1 MFIDVPQRQS
11 SAVKSLSVDA
21 IAGEAIVTFS
31 NGLSYLYEN
40 VSKRSIINVLFNP
53 DVSLGFWVN
62 NNCVQSERTR
72 TLSYDGNYEQKDT
85 QTKREKLQDLYNKEA
100 QLPTFA

>member
-1 MFIDVPQRQS
+1 MFITVPARNS
-11 SAVKSLSVDA
+11 SAVKSLEVDA

-62 NNCVQSERTR
+62 NNCVNAERT
-72 TLSYDGNYEQKDT
+72 TTTSY
-85 QTKREKLQDLYNKEA
+85 QDLAKKADTYREQLLNKKEA

>member
-1 MFIDVPQRQS
+1 MFITVPQRQS
-11 SAVKSLSVDA
+11 SAVKSLEVDA
-21 IAGEAIVTFS
+21 IAGEAIVTFT

-62 NNCVQSERTR
+62 NNCVQSSRTR
-72 TLSYDGNYEQKDT
+72 TLSYDGLANEANNYRKQ
-85 QTKREKLQDLYNKEA
+85 LLNNKEA
-100 QLPTFA
+100 QLPSFA

>member
-1 MFIDVPQRQS
+1 MFITVPTRTS
-11 SAVKSLSVDA
+11 SAVKSLEVDA
-21 IAGEAIVTFS
+21 IAGEAIVTFT

-62 NNCVQSERTR
+62 NNCVNTERTKY
-72 TLSYDGNYEQKDT
+72 LSYEGLATKANNYREQLLNK
-85 QTKREKLQDLYNKEA
+85 KEA

>member
-1 MFIDVPQRQS
+1 MFITVPARQS
-11 SAVKSLSVDA
+11 SAVKSLEVDA
-21 IAGEAIVTFS
+21 IAGEAIVTFT

-62 NNCVQSERTR
+62 NNCVQSERTS
-72 TLSYDGNYEQKDT
+72 TLSYQGLEGKGEQIRK
-85 QTKREKLQDLYNKEA
+85 QLNKLVEPA
-100 QLPTFA
+100 LPTFA

>member
-1 MFIDVPQRQS
+1 MFITVPERNS
-11 SAVKSLSVDA
+11 SEVKSLQVDA
-21 IAGEAIVTFS
+21 IAGEAIVTFT

-62 NNCVQSERTR
+62 NNCVNTERTKH
-72 TLSYDGNYEQKDT
+72 LSYEGLATKANNYREQLLNK
-85 QTKREKLQDLYNKEA
+85 KEA

>member
-1 MFIDVPQRQS
+1 MFDMFIDVPTRTS

-21 IAGEAIVTFS
+21 LAGEAIVTFS

-62 NNCVQSERTR
+62 NNCVNTDRTT
-72 TLSYDGNYEQKDT
+72 TLSYQGLAGEGDKIRKQLLNT
-85 QTKREKLQDLYNKEA
+85 KEA

>member
-1 MFIDVPQRQS
+1 MFDMFITVPQRQS
-11 SAVKSLSVDA
+11 SAVKSLEVDA
-21 IAGEAIVTFS
+21 IAGEAIVTFT

-62 NNCVQSERTR
+62 NNCVQSERTS
-72 TLSYDGNYEQKDT
+72 TLSYQGLEGKGEQIRK
-85 QTKREKLQDLYNKEA
+85 QLNKLVEPA
-100 QLPTFA
+100 LPTFA

>member
-1 MFIDVPQRQS
+1 MFDMFITVPQRQS
-11 SAVKSLSVDA
+11 SAVKSLEVDA
-21 IAGEAIVTFS
+21 IAGEAIVTFT

-72 TLSYDGNYEQKDT
+72 TLSYDTLANEANTYREQLLNK
-85 QTKREKLQDLYNKEA
+85 KEA

>member
-1 MFIDVPQRQS
+1 MFDMFIDVPNRTS
-11 SAVKSLSVDA
+11 SAIKKLSVDA
-21 IAGEAIVTFS
+21 LSGEAIVTFT
-31 NGLSYLYEN
+31 NGLEYLYEN

-62 NNCVQSERTR
+62 NNCVNPERTR
-72 TLSYDGNYEQKDT
+72 TLSYEKGKLEKVYEG
-85 QTKREKLQDLYNKEA
+85 A

>member
-1 MFIDVPQRQS
+1 MFIKVPARTS
-11 SAVKSLSVDA
+11 SAVKSLEVDA
-21 IAGEAIVTFS
+21 IAGEAIVTFT

-62 NNCVQSERTR
+62 NNCVNAERTQ
-72 TLSYDGNYEQKDT
+72 TLSYKDGDI
-85 QTKREKLQDLYNKEA
+85 NKSLSTLERAYKGA
-100 QLPTFA
+100 QLPEFA

>member
-1 MFIDVPQRQS
+1 MFITVPERNS
-11 SAVKSLSVDA
+11 SAVKSLEVDA
-21 IAGEAIVTFS
+21 IAGEAIVTFT

-62 NNCVQSERTR
+62 NNCVNTERTL
-72 TLSYDGNYEQKDT
+72 TTSY
-85 QTKREKLQDLYNKEA
+85 QDLSKEA
-100 QLPTFA
+100 DTYRNELLNKKEVKLPSFA

>member
-1 MFIDVPQRQS
+1 MFITVPQRQS
-11 SAVKSLSVDA
+11 SAVKSLEVDA
-21 IAGEAIVTFS
+21 IAGEAIVTFT

-62 NNCVQSERTR
+62 NNCVNTDRTKY
-72 TLSYDGNYEQKDT
+72 LSYQGLEGKGEQIRK
-85 QTKREKLQDLYNKEA
+85 QLNKLVEPA
-100 QLPTFA
+100 LPTFA